1 METRPITL
9 SPEAW
14 KWLEDSA
21 KGRGLGTEE
30 FLAYI
35 VTYTRL
41 GLGAPRPDRQPPVR
55 YVEPPSR
62 HRREPLRPGLP
73 NRRISCGPIIG

>member
-21 KGRGLGTEE
+21 KARGLGTVE

-41 GLGAPRPDRQPPVR
+41 GMGDPRPDRQPPSR
-55 YVEPPSR
+55 YNPQPAPMP
-62 HRREPLRPGLP
+62 HRSDQRQRKQ
-73 NRRISCGPIIG
+73 GPIR